1 MRRLHLKFFLA
12 LMATVVVF
20 IVCWEVIDRWL
31 EARDPGRTWA
41 VERFNT
47 LARESLPGTAA
58 SGAEL
63 RQELERLSRIFEAD
77 LSLYGTDRSLLAN
90 VGRPLPQPKAGVTGW
105 FEGPESQP
113 VVALPL
119 DGGRTLVAA
128 TSRPIPGERPE
139 LIAYMIFIPMI
150 LLATYLLARGMTH
163 RIERLRVGVDSL
175 GGGDLEARVPVS
187 GNDEISDLAR
197 GFNRTA
203 DRIQQL
209 VGAQRSMLT
218 LVSHELRSP
227 LARLRMAIEL
237 LAEQPDPDLLR
248 QARRDIAELDE
259 LIEQLLLASRLQAAG
274 APARRDRVDLLA
286 LAAEEGAR
294 VGAEV
299 SGDPVQVEGDP
310 VYLRRLLRN
319 LLENA
324 RRYGG
329 EGSIEARVDVLR
341 SSVRVTISDHGP
353 GVPEQERE
361 RIFEPFYRIQDSE
374 ERTRGGAG
382 LGLALVRQ
390 IARHHGGDARCLTRE
405 GGGTTFQVDLPG
417 ALQSFT

>member
-1 MRRLHLKFFLA
+1 
-12 LMATVVVF
+12 
-20 IVCWEVIDRWL
+20 
-31 EARDPGRTWA
+31 
-41 VERFNT
+41 
-47 LARESLPGTAA
+47 
-58 SGAEL
+58 
-63 RQELERLSRIFEAD
+63 
-77 LSLYGTDRSLLAN
+77 
-90 VGRPLPQPKAGVTGW
+90 
-105 FEGPESQP
+105 
-113 VVALPL
+113 
-119 DGGRTLVAA
+119 
-128 TSRPIPGERPE
+128 
-139 LIAYMIFIPMI
+139 
-150 LLATYLLARGMTH
+150 
-163 RIERLRVGVDSL
+163 
-175 GGGDLEARVPVS
+175 
-187 GNDEISDLAR
+187 
-197 GFNRTA
+197 
-203 DRIQQL
+203 
-209 VGAQRSMLT
+209 
-218 LVSHELRSP
+218 
-227 LARLRMAIEL
+227 MAIEL

-319 LLENA
+319 LFENA

-329 EGSIEARVDVLR
+329 EGSIEARVDVLQ
-341 SSVRVTISDHGP
+341 SNVRVTISDHGP
-353 GVPEQERE
+353 GVPQQERE

-390 IARHHGGDARCLTRE
+390 IARHHGGEALCLARE